1 MSVND
6 NKMDFL
12 GAVSY
17 IAEEWRARSFESCV
31 SGFMKSMITQS
42 VSVDVPKGMSIGE
55 KERVLDS
62 VKSTIDKSV
71 AEFTKSAFD
80 AKSEYGA
87 LFNVDIA
94 HEITSPKNL
103 NESVVK
109 LLSQHIFDESKDRA
123 EVLAAEFDAG
133 TINNFNE
140 EQAVEHIRA
149 MYDNPGFDSRFDNGV
164 SFRRGVKELL
174 SVEGEVLV
182 DEIKDDVAN
191 LVNET
196 EAKNSV
202 IREAVAEINS
212 RKAEIEEQINGES
225 EEPTDKDDDSGS
237 DSSDDSESGDE
248 GSDDSGESGNDD
260 FGDSGDSSSDEG
272 NEEGGNDDGKSDSFS
287 DAASSEGWYQKAVK
301 NVRSGKIVYT
311 SDNFIKV
318 NDHSAIAT
326 HLPLHSNEALNLDRD
341 SFSREAAENIL
352 EQFRDLEDG
361 ISSDEVPANENTLSV
376 SDSEP
381 NDNVDKNEPNAE
393 SAEGVY
399 DDDENQ
405 QIEVDSSAFEYTPE
419 EPDILKDDD
428 DKDDGEISEEA
439 FAKKILPLN
448 LNKVNNREV
457 RINKRLP
464 IYLAM
469 QPDHG
474 AEFFDLIR
482 GRYNVLKSKSL
493 EAAELNPDLTTPEDT
508 KDLDQI
514 FDLTTKVEKDT
525 KTITEDLG
533 ILGILGNKFQRTGNN
548 VDNAVI
554 SLFNA
559 KILSPMG
566 VPDAGKDLSVSTEKL
581 YEHDLAEIFK
591 LAVKKADITIDLTQ
605 HNGIDIVEKK
615 DQLGYIDELI
625 DEKMFSMVKPEDK
638 DAVEEKI
645 KALYSLECICPVQE
659 IANIQAFVS
668 SENPDVDTKPKILL
682 DRLQQVDAYGFSFAD
697 EIQKIKTSVKA
708 KYEQLKND
716 KTNFNFDTD
725 TLVEMVADENDTTKI
740 NANLFEKTLSKL
752 SENRTIENATE
763 ALILRNTAKAIVT
776 SYITAEKLGYLR
788 ESDIQQIQNYVM

>member
-12 GAVSY
+12 GAVSF

-80 AKSEYGA
+80 TKSEYGA

-149 MYDNPGFDSRFDNGV
+149 MYDNPGFDSRFDNGA
-164 SFRRGVKELL
+164 SFRRGIKELL
-174 SVEGEVLV
+174 SVEGEILV
-182 DEIKDDVAN
+182 DEIKDDVTN

-237 DSSDDSESGDE
+237 DSSDDSEGGDE
-248 GSDDSGESGNDD
+248 GSDDSGESGDDD
-260 FGDSGDSSSDEG
+260 FGDSGDSSGEG
-272 NEEGGNDDGKSDSFS
+272 NEEGGDDNGGESDSFS

-301 NVRSGKIVYT
+301 NVRSGKVIYT
-311 SDNFIKV
+311 FDNFIKV

-419 EPDILKDDD
+419 VPEILKDDD
-428 DKDDGEISEEA
+428 DKEDGEISEEA
-439 FAKKILPLN
+439 LARKILPLN

-464 IYLAM
+464 VYLAV

-493 EAAELNPDLTTPEDT
+493 EAAELNPDLTTPEDS
-508 KDLDQI
+508 KNLDQI

-566 VPDAGKDLSVSTEKL
+566 VPDAGKDLSVSTEE
-581 YEHDLAEIFK
+581 YEHDLAEVFK

-605 HNGIDIVEKK
+605 HNGVDIVEKK

-625 DEKMFSMVKPEDK
+625 DEKIFNMVKPEDR

-659 IANIQAFVS
+659 IANIQVFVS

-763 ALILRNTAKAIVT
+763 ALILRNTAKAIIT
-776 SYITAEKLGYLR
+776 SYITAEKLGFLR
-788 ESDIQQIQNYVM
+788 ESDIQQIQSYVM